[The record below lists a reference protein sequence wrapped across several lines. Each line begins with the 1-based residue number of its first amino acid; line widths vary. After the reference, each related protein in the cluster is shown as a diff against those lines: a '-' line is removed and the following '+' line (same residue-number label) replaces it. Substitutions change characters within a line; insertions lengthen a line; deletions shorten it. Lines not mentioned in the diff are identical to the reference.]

1 MHPSLNTFLMFL
13 SKHNV
18 IVKFWLDYH
27 YHVFGTVVAYVQTK
41 TSIIGWPNSWCQ
53 IKVFLHNQAMNL
65 AEGAQKNGWLNFAF
79 QLKLLCQFPRS
90 VDVRETTLFANI
102 SSNKFYARKILKVQT
117 VFLIV
122 RYNVYNSISRNR
134 NIEQTPSLP
143 SSRLTY
149 TNGCLF

>member
-65 AEGAQKNGWLNFAF
+65 AEGAQKMGDLTSLSSWSCFVNF
-79 QLKLLCQFPRS
+79 LDLLM
-90 VDVRETTLFANI
+90 
-102 SSNKFYARKILKVQT
+102 
-117 VFLIV
+117 
-122 RYNVYNSISRNR
+122 
-134 NIEQTPSLP
+134 
-143 SSRLTY
+143 
-149 TNGCLF
+149 